1 MLAKDSRVNVLKNM
15 INNYKFV
22 KLKGLENFFSVK
34 IYVKRLWE
42 IKYLKG
48 IAWTF
53 STLLFMNWINPS
65 LIYLSSLI
73 WIIYMENQVSTANI
87 SAFIKLLDQLGGG
100 LRNLPYCIQFFSDL
114 AVSVKRINQFLLAED
129 IADDYIMRLENA
141 QTLDKIRV
149 IEDNY
154 DLENGTPAQRE
165 YARRPNLEDDLD
177 YPTKG
182 KAGQSSKKFMDPRNY
197 EHNTTGF
204 VHSDKEMANLGRYG
218 DGGRHYQEDKGKEM
232 REEKRY
238 AVVMKNG
245 NFFWR
250 RKMDIAAETGVNA
263 SINGSKSLSQAA
275 SKKKKSEIKD
285 SFNEMKAR
293 AKKVDENQKLRA
305 IMEVNEEWMA
315 PRKGSNRKGS
325 GTGLAGKNR
334 LLMSDDEAETRHKDS
349 SKRSIFEEKSS
360 QDITRQGSG
369 DSIKRDG
376 PFFNNPGLGGTNAF
390 FKSGLKLKDKE
401 ELANVKEGGTG
412 FKKAVALKSSKV
424 VGFDQGVSKDA
435 PTKDNKRVSV
445 PLDKMNMSKKEIM
458 AMRKPSRT
466 LTSGATKTRHTTNMN
481 DIQYLNEPLLAD
493 GEEQANDG
501 EYLMN
506 EVDSEDTLSLGDEAE
521 NQVAFELNNLNFQIA
536 QNQLVF
542 IIGKIGSGK
551 SSLLYSLMGEM
562 SNFNQPANVT
572 ITKNKINPKLA
583 QSFAGAQ
590 SLMTHASTKL
600 YIPEKVSYL
609 SQRPLLFA
617 KTIRENVVLDR
628 KMENQFDEQRKLE
641 EACRN
646 AGMADDIDMMPQG
659 YDTEIG
665 ENGSALSGGQRI
677 RLALARCLYQ
687 EANLYLFDDPL
698 SALDYSVGEFLM
710 QNTISGLL
718 KNTTRIIGKN
728 FYC

>member
-1 MLAKDSRVNVLKNM
+1 
-15 INNYKFV
+15 
-22 KLKGLENFFSVK
+22 
-34 IYVKRLWE
+34 
-42 IKYLKG
+42 
-48 IAWTF
+48 
-53 STLLFMNWINPS
+53 
-65 LIYLSSLI
+65 
-73 WIIYMENQVSTANI
+73 
-87 SAFIKLLDQLGGG
+87 
-100 LRNLPYCIQFFSDL
+100 
-114 AVSVKRINQFLLAED
+114 
-129 IADDYIMRLENA
+129 
-141 QTLDKIRV
+141 
-149 IEDNY
+149 
-154 DLENGTPAQRE
+154 
-165 YARRPNLEDDLD
+165 
-177 YPTKG
+177 
-182 KAGQSSKKFMDPRNY
+182 
-197 EHNTTGF
+197 
-204 VHSDKEMANLGRYG
+204 
-218 DGGRHYQEDKGKEM
+218 M

-275 SKKKKSEIKD
+275 SQKKKSEIKA
-285 SFNEMKAR
+285 SFNEMKAQ

-305 IMEVNEEWMA
+305 IMEVNEESMV

-325 GTGLAGKNR
+325 GAGLTGKNR
-334 LLMSDDEAETRHKDS
+334 LLMSDDEAENRHKDS

-401 ELANVKEGGTG
+401 ELPNVKEGGTG
-412 FKKAVALKSSKV
+412 FKKAVALKSNKV
-424 VGFDQGVSKDA
+424 VGFDQGVPKDA

-458 AMRKPSRT
+458 AMRKPTRT
-466 LTSGATKTRHTTNMN
+466 LNSGATKTRHTTNMN

-506 EVDSEDTLSLGDEAE
+506 EGDSEDTLSLGDEPE

-562 SNFNQPANVT
+562 SNFNQTANVT
-572 ITKNKINPKLA
+572 ITKNKINPKMA
-583 QSFAGAQ
+583 QSIAGAQ
-590 SLMTHASTKL
+590 SLMTHASTRL

-628 KMENQFDEQRKLE
+628 KMENQFHEQRKLE

-646 AGMADDIDMMPQG
+646 AGMADDIDMMPEG
-659 YDTEIG
+659 YDTQIG

-698 SALDYSVGEFLM
+698 SALDYRVGEFLM

-728 FYC
+728 IYC